1 MKKKIMAFGL
11 ASILCLSLTACGGS
25 KDSEVS
31 GSNTSNKNS
40 LTPTAQELVEGI
52 NETLNSHYKGSI
64 EYTADMSMN
73 SDTTEDNVEDT
84 TMSLSLVANITSVP
98 NLMFMDGNISMTL
111 FGITQSQ
118 VYRLYVADGLVYMY
132 DVDSDSWIKRV
143 SDYEVSAGSIDYV
156 TNLLDVDFTDL
167 KLQEYKDGDEY
178 YVVTAKTR
186 INEDDN
192 DSVSIDATESNAEE
206 GKKQGVIVDSVR
218 EPDTMLDVTLKFDPS
233 TKTLREVYYELPNAL
248 EQGGMSINNLSM
260 LVKISSVGD
269 AIVLEL
275 PEDIINNAVS
285 VDDTDTSEN
294 DELPEYDDAGQTDAE
309 VDDGS
314 AIEIKDNEKTR

>member
-1 MKKKIMAFGL
+1 MKKKIIAFGL
-11 ASILCLSLTACGGS
+11 ASILCLSLAACGGS
-25 KDSEVS
+25 KGLEESN
-31 GSNTSNKNS
+31 SNTPIKDS
-40 LTPTAQELVEGI
+40 LTPTAQELVDGI
-52 NETLNSHYKGSI
+52 SETLDSHYKGSI
-64 EYTADMSMN
+64 EYTADMNMN
-73 SDTTEDNVEDT
+73 SDITEDNVEDT

-192 DSVSIDATESNAEE
+192 DSVSIDAIESNAEE
-206 GKKQGVIVDSVR
+206 GNKQGVIVDSVR

-294 DELPEYDDAGQTDAE
+294 DELPEYDDAGQTDE
-309 VDDGS
+309 EIDDGS
-314 AIEIKDNEKTR
+314 AIEVKDNEKTR